1 MKTLYWSFDT
11 ETTGLDERVDQI
23 LSLAWILL
31 DEDLNEISR
40 KQYFAFPDDHVVVS
54 PEAAAI
60 NGYTRELWE
69 ERGAVTQA
77 ELAVLIARDWKY
89 HELFGAKPLGHNT
102 PFDIKFL
109 DELAR
114 TYPALKAARKRALH
128 YHMVDT
134 LALMPSLDAAHR
146 IRGMKYGLGILC
158 ARWGIPLANAH
169 DSMADIEATVA
180 LYRCLVAVLS
190 TATMPVAAA
199 PVPAGTA
206 ERADAAASI
215 RAKLAARRLPPSDT

>member
-1 MKTLYWSFDT
+1 MNIQYWGFDT
-11 ETTGLDERVDQI
+11 ETTGFDERVDQI

-40 KQYFAFPDDHVVVS
+40 RQYFAFPDDHVVVS

-69 ERGAVTQA
+69 KRGAVTQA
-77 ELAVLIARDWKY
+77 ELAVLIAQDWKLLQ
-89 HELFGAKPLGHNT
+89 LFGAKPLGHNT
-102 PFDIKFL
+102 PFDLRFL

-128 YHMVDT
+128 YHSVDT
-134 LALMPSLDAAHR
+134 LALAPALDSAHR
-146 IRGMKYGLGILC
+146 IRGMKYNLGVLA
-158 ARWGIPLANAH
+158 ARWGIPHGNAH
-169 DSMADIEATVA
+169 DSMSDIEATVE
-180 LYRCLVAVLS
+180 LYRCLVTVLA
-190 TATMPVAAA
+190 TATMPAVNV

-206 ERADAAASI
+206 ARTDAAASI
-215 RAKLAARRLPPSDT
+215 RAKLAARRLPPT

>member
-1 MKTLYWSFDT
+1 MRTLYWSFDT

-40 KQYFAFPDDHVVVS
+40 KQYFAFPDDHVVVT

-77 ELAVLIARDWKY
+77 ELAILIAQDWK
-89 HELFGAKPLGHNT
+89 HLELFGAKPLGHNVG
-102 PFDIKFL
+102 FDLKFL
-109 DELAR
+109 DELGR
-114 TYPALKAARKRALH
+114 TYPVLQAARKRALH
-128 YHMVDT
+128 YHSVDT

-146 IRGMKYGLGILC
+146 IRGQKYSLGPLA
-158 ARWGIPLANAH
+158 ARWGVPLTNAH
-169 DSMADIEATVA
+169 DSMADIEATVEV
-180 LYRCLVAVLS
+180 YRRLVAVLA
-190 TATMPVAAA
+190 TATMPVVAPHVPEGAAA
-199 PVPAGTA
+199 
-206 ERADAAASI
+206 RAAATADI
-215 RAKLAARRLPPSDT
+215 KAKLAARRLPPT